1 MAEKERLVRDHLE
14 KHPLVKE
21 IRGSG
26 LMLALI
32 LEDPEKVNS
41 LIHRALEEGLILF
54 WLLYEPKAAR
64 ITPPLN
70 ISREELTRGCEII
83 GNILDELQR
92 EPA

>member
-1 MAEKERLVRDHLE
+1 
-14 KHPLVKE
+14 
-21 IRGSG
+21 
-26 LMLALI
+26 MLALM

-41 LIHRALEEGLILF
+41 LIHRALNEGLILF

-70 ISREELTRGCEII
+70 ISHEELTQGCKII
-83 GNILDELQR
+83 RRILDDLQR